1 MHYWRGALRVAI
13 VHHWFVTQGGG
24 ERVAE
29 ILARMFPQA
38 DLFSLVV
45 SPGGLPASLAQR
57 PVTTSILQKIPGAQR
72 FHRHFL
78 PLYPFAVEELDL
90 TPYDLVI
97 SSDSGPVK
105 GVITRQDAV
114 HVCYCHS
121 PMRYL
126 WDGYHAYKSG
136 MSKLV
141 RLPFSMA
148 AHYVRNWDY
157 LAAQR
162 VTRFVANSRYIAKRI
177 NRYYGRESEV
187 IYPPVDVFRGYIS
200 EPSNYYLAAGRLV
213 PYKRTELLI
222 QACNQLRR
230 RLRVLGAGP
239 ELNRLQGIAGPTIEF
254 ERRVSTDQLWDA
266 YAHCRALLFAAEEDF
281 GMVPVEAQACGRP
294 VIALGRGGS
303 LETVKV
309 PGVSRS
315 TPGERAVATGVLFK
329 EQTTQDVVGAILQF
343 EASEKNFSPAAI
355 QEHAA
360 GFNTTNFVSGF
371 SRLLKETAPGLAEL
385 VATPVRE
392 SAA

>member
-1 MHYWRGALRVAI
+1 MS
-13 VHHWFVTQGGG
+13 QGGG

-29 ILARMFPQA
+29 ILAGMFPQA

-45 SPGGLPASLAQR
+45 SPDGLPSSLAQR
-57 PVTTSILQKIPGAQR
+57 PVASSILQKIPGAWR
-72 FHRHFL
+72 FHRHLL

-136 MSKLV
+136 MPRWA
-141 RLPFSMA
+141 RLPFSVA

-162 VTRFVANSRYIAKRI
+162 VTRFVANSRYIARRI
-177 NRYYGRESEV
+177 NSYYGRESEV
-187 IYPPVDVFRGYIS
+187 IYPPVDVYRGYIS
-200 EPSNYYLAAGRLV
+200 EPSDYYLAAGRLV
-213 PYKRTELLI
+213 PYKRTEILI

-230 RLRVLGAGP
+230 RLRVLGSGP
-239 ELNRLQGIAGPTIEF
+239 ELNRLRRLAGPTIEF
-254 ERRVSTDQLWDA
+254 ESRVSTDQLWSA

-303 LETVKV
+303 LETIRV
-309 PGVSRS
+309 PGASRGI
-315 TPGERAVATGVLFK
+315 PGERPVSTGIFFK
-329 EQTTQDVVGAILQF
+329 EQTPQDVVNAILQF
-343 EASEKNFSPAAI
+343 EAGEQTFSPAAI

-360 GFNTTNFVSGF
+360 GFNTANFVTEF
-371 SRLLKETAPGLAEL
+371 SRLIKEAVPGMADI
-385 VATPVRE
+385 VAQPVRE